1 MSSVIIDLLG
11 KSPIKPLQEHIE
23 KTFECTQLLGEF
35 LQASA
40 NNDWEQASALQA
52 RIVDAENQADEIKHM
67 IRANL
72 PKSVWMPLLGLSLSW
87 TKDCFVHCSCNCLS
101 FAISNRAM
109 ALTVSQTS
117 FCPSSS
123 CPILSL
129 SAWFSVC
136 ICSSNDCY
144 C

>member
-52 RIVDAENQADEIKHM
+52 RIVD
-67 IRANL
+67 RAATSL
-72 PKSVWMPLLGLSLSW
+72 PFVGDGLCVLS
-87 TKDCFVHCSCNCLS
+87 
-101 FAISNRAM
+101 
-109 ALTVSQTS
+109 
-117 FCPSSS
+117 
-123 CPILSL
+123 
-129 SAWFSVC
+129 
-136 ICSSNDCY
+136 
-144 C
+144 